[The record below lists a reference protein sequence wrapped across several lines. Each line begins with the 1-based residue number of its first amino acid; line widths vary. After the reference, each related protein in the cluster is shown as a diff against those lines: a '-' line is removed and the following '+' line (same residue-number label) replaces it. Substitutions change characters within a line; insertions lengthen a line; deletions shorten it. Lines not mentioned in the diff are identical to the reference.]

1 MAQCWCHGIVVSVVV
16 LTLLFR
22 FHLSVFTGL
31 VESPERGRE
40 LIAAQ
45 VVGIVVIKN
54 GTYISVDTMRY
65 CSCRARKLIG
75 AKVV

>member
-1 MAQCWCHGIVVSVVV
+1 MQNFCCFIFLAVAQCWCHGIVVSVVV

-45 VVGIVVIKN
+45 FVGVVVIKN
-54 GTYISVDTMRY
+54 NRP
-65 CSCRARKLIG
+65 L
-75 AKVV
+75 